1 MGARVFAAAL
11 TPDRLT
17 EVATELRS
25 DAPFAILERLD
36 DLVFPASDVV
46 PPVAEWDKGWLF
58 GSTLELR
65 WERQGTTF
73 RVIFTLTD
81 DRGAPSGF
89 GEPIQTLPDG
99 GISENDYY
107 LWGEDDPSVGRQL
120 IYRALPPGGRAKLV
134 VQEFRDPDS
143 AELLFYRY
151 VCMRREK

>member
-65 WERQGTTF
+65 WERQGAIF
-73 RVIFTLTD
+73 RATLTLTD
-81 DRGAPSGF
+81 ERGAPSGF
-89 GEPIQTLPDG
+89 GEPVEALPDG
-99 GISENDYY
+99 EINEYY

-120 IYRALPPGGRAKLV
+120 KYQALPPGGRARLSV
-134 VQEFRDPDS
+134 EEFRDRDS

-151 VCMRREK
+151 VSMRREE